1 MRRLLSASCAR
12 PAPRRALLAS
22 ARSVRRPRRRR
33 LLLPRNRRIVRGSLF
48 LVQRVA
54 HMEVRVDSVRAP
66 VTVMGHGTKISA
78 RVRNELQDHHLPP
91 PGLGLLNALLT
102 PVSCSRYLPLS
113 CWSMYRAESCELA
126 STYHYIVCHIYMVPV
141 PPSPLFSVLK
151 LRRWWKPDDFKT
163 LDL

>member
-1 MRRLLSASCAR
+1 M
-12 PAPRRALLAS
+12 LAS

-66 VTVMGHGTKISA
+66 VTVMGHGTKSSA

-126 STYHYIVCHIYMVPV
+126 STYHYIVCYIYMYQCLLLHFSRCSSFVGGGSRTTSK
-141 PPSPLFSVLK
+141 PSISEPRTCSIFPS
-151 LRRWWKPDDFKT
+151 
-163 LDL
+163 